1 MLFVFGILIINVIW
15 DLLVGELF
23 VGMFWG
29 VEVVLIV
36 FVIGVGVVIVL
47 LII

>member
-23 VGMFWG
+23 VGMFCG